1 MQAHEPAGAEPWS
14 IHRAI
19 IEQSQDAVIF
29 IDLGGAIRLWNRG
42 AEVIFGY
49 AAPDVIGRDIDI
61 IIPERF
67 RLAHAEGFRKALAAG
82 STHYN
87 GRVMTT
93 RASHKFVNHLY
104 VDLSFGLLKDGSG
117 AIVGAFAMARDC
129 TTRHL
134 EAAARKAQAQRP
146 GHGQLSLH

>member
-1 MQAHEPAGAEPWS
+1 MQAHEDTRTAPWS

-19 IEQSQDAVIF
+19 IEQAQDAVIF
-29 IDLGGAIRLWNRG
+29 IDPEGLIRLWNRG

-49 AAPDVIGRDIDI
+49 SAAEVIGHDLDA

-67 RLAHAEGFRKALAAG
+67 RQAHAEGFGKALRAG
-82 STHYN
+82 TTHYN

-93 RASHKFVNHLY
+93 RARHKFVNHLY
-104 VDLSFGLLKDGSG
+104 VDLSFGMLKDETG
-117 AIVGAFAMARDC
+117 AVLGAFAIARDC

-134 EAAARKAQAQRP
+134 EATARKAQSQ
-146 GHGQLSLH
+146 GQSQVNPH